1 MKRIK
6 ANLILMVLLMLAML
20 SMPLAGT
27 GIAATDNPSTGS
39 TGYELIVL
47 HAPGA
52 YTSTTTPIK
61 FKVPWPYRVM
71 SISTYVGTGNTTGTP
86 TYTIDVKQGSTSLLS
101 TPISIATASIA
112 TVVDGTLATSPN
124 IDDEA
129 TVSLIFTLGG
139 DTPSISNV
147 TTILGVKRR

>member
-6 ANLILMVLLMLAML
+6 ASLILVMFLMLAML
-20 SMPLAGT
+20 SMPIAGT

-39 TGYELIVL
+39 TGYELIIL
-47 HAPGA
+47 HTPGA
-52 YTSTTTPIK
+52 YTSTTTPVK

-71 SISTYVGTGNTTGTP
+71 SISTYVGTGNTAGTP

-101 TPISIATASIA
+101 TPIAIATTSIGV
-112 TVVDGTLATSPN
+112 VVDGVLAASPD

-139 DTPSISNV
+139 STPSISNV
-147 TTILGVKRR
+147 TTILGVKRQ